1 MRNFLLLPIAVLL
14 AACSP
19 GAELETLSP
28 RQGEIREF
36 FQEPA
41 RSRLAREYLIAMP
54 LDGRIGRIELEPGD
68 AVTKGQ
74 RLIPFDRLSA
84 EETAREARAALAE
97 LQQQLVLNAYDEIE
111 KSMRVELEAT
121 VDAARDVLRA
131 TDAQVEA
138 SGARARRA
146 EKERTRIETLA
157 EKGSASAG
165 QLDDTALAAE
175 TAMIDLREQEMMRA
189 AFHTLFTAIKLGPEY
204 IDEWLG
210 RKRIERKVVVE
221 QLTQARARLAR
232 TEHDLALA
240 EILSPIDGVVLER
253 FEQGGGPLP
262 AGRPLLRL
270 GNPQEL
276 EVVAEVLTQDALRL
290 TDGAA
295 VRLTATGLGEALYS
309 RVKRVEPAG
318 FTKLSSLGVE
328 QQRVKVIVTPER
340 RPPGLGVGYRL
351 QARFFTGVKQDALIV
366 PRFSV
371 LQGVDGGHYVF
382 RVVSG
387 ELVRQ
392 VVKVG
397 LRNDLDFEIVEGLSP
412 DDQIVAAPD
421 TEMREGD
428 SVD

>member
-1 MRNFLLLPIAVLL
+1 MRSLVSLITAVLL
-14 AACSP
+14 AACSQ
-19 GAELETLSP
+19 GTELQTLAP
-28 RQGEIREF
+28 RQGEIHEF
-36 FQEPA
+36 FEEPV
-41 RSRLAREYLIAMP
+41 RTRLAREYRIAMP
-54 LDGRIGRIELEPGD
+54 LAGHIGRIELEPGD
-68 AVTKGQ
+68 AVSKGQ
-74 RLIPFDRLSA
+74 GLITFDRLPF
-84 EETAREARAALAE
+84 EEAAREARAAVLE
-97 LQQQLVLNAYDEIE
+97 LEQQLVLNAYDEIE

-121 VDAARDVLRA
+121 VAAAGDVLRA

-146 EKERTRIETLA
+146 EKERTRIATLA
-157 EKGSASAG
+157 KQGSASHG
-165 QLDDTALAAE
+165 QLDDAALSAE
-175 TAMIDLREQEMMRA
+175 TAIIELREQEMMRA

-210 RKRIERKVVVE
+210 RKRIEREVVVQ
-221 QLTQARARLAR
+221 QLRQARARLAR
-232 TEHDLALA
+232 AEHDLALA
-240 EILSPIDGVVLER
+240 GLLSPIDGVVLER
-253 FEQGGGPLP
+253 FEPGGGPLP

-290 TDGAA
+290 SVGAE
-295 VRLTATGLGEALYS
+295 VRLTAAGLGEPQDA

-328 QQRVKVIVTPER
+328 QQRVKVIVTPAL

-382 RVVSG
+382 KVVG
-387 ELVRQ
+387 GKLVRQ
-392 VVKVG
+392 MVKVG
-397 LRNDLDFEIVEGLSP
+397 LRNDLDFEIVAGLGLDAS
-412 DDQIVAAPD
+412 IVAAPD

-428 SVD
+428 RVK

>member
-1 MRNFLLLPIAVLL
+1 MRSLSSLPIAVLL

-19 GAELETLSP
+19 GTELETLSP
-28 RQGEIREF
+28 RQGEIREY

-41 RSRLAREYLIAMP
+41 RTQLTREYRIAMP
-54 LDGRIGRIELEPGD
+54 LAGHIGRIELEPGD
-68 AVTKGQ
+68 AVSKGQ
-74 RLIPFDRLSA
+74 GLITFDRLPF
-84 EETAREARAALAE
+84 EEAAREARAAVLE
-97 LQQQLVLNAYDEIE
+97 LEQQLVLNAYDEIE

-121 VDAARDVLRA
+121 VAAAGDVLRA

-146 EKERTRIETLA
+146 EKERTRIATLA
-157 EKGSASAG
+157 KQGSASHG
-165 QLDDTALAAE
+165 QLDDAALSAE
-175 TAMIDLREQEMMRA
+175 TAIIELREQEMMRA

-210 RKRIERKVVVE
+210 RKRIEREVVVQ
-221 QLTQARARLAR
+221 QLHQARARLAR
-232 TEHDLALA
+232 AEHDLALA
-240 EILSPIDGVVLER
+240 GILSPIDGLVLER

-262 AGRPLLRL
+262 AGQALLRL

-290 TDGAA
+290 GVGNA
-295 VRLTATGLGEALYS
+295 VRLTAAGLGESLDA

-328 QQRVKVIVTPER
+328 QQRVKVIVTPAL
-340 RPPGLGVGYRL
+340 RPSGLGVGYRL

-382 RVVSG
+382 KVVG
-387 ELVRQ
+387 GKLVHQ
-392 VVKVG
+392 AVKVG
-397 LRNDLDFEIVEGLSP
+397 LRNDLDFEIVEGLGI
-412 DDQIVAAPD
+412 DERFVAAPD

-428 SVD
+428 SVN